1 MTRYLD
7 AAVDSIL
14 ALGHGTPDEILTE
27 MDEYGRKTNF
37 PTVGPDVGRFLR
49 VAVLVAGAERVFEFG
64 SGFGYS
70 AVWMADALPDDGEIV
85 LTDYDEE
92 NVERARDFM
101 ERAGY
106 GDRGTFHVGDAI
118 DAFDGTRGT
127 FDVVLID
134 HEKHRY
140 VEAFDRV
147 EDRIPEGGIV
157 IADNVLDGPVDP
169 RDVKAGLTGDEPSD
183 SATAGIV
190 SYIERVRDAPTFETV
205 IVPLDQ
211 GISIS
216 VRRGDA

>member
-7 AAVDSIL
+7 AVVDSIL

-27 MDEYGRKTNF
+27 MDEYGRETNF

-49 VAVLVAGAERVFEFG
+49 VAALVADAERIFEFG

-70 AVWMADALPDDGEIV
+70 AVWMADVLPDDGEIV
-85 LTDYDEE
+85 ITDYDEE
-92 NVERARDFM
+92 NVERARDYM
-101 ERAGY
+101 EQAGY
-106 GDRGTFHVGDAI
+106 GDLGSFHVGDAI

-147 EDRIPEGGIV
+147 VDRLPDGGLV

-169 RDVKAGLTGDEPSD
+169 RDVKAGLTGDEPGD
-183 SATAGIV
+183 RTTAGIV
-190 SYIERVRDAPTFETV
+190 SYIERVRDEPTVETV
-205 IVPLDQ
+205 IVPLGQ
-211 GISIS
+211 GIAVS
-216 VRRGDA
+216 VRREDG